1 MSKKN
6 QGEKLTQ
13 TCAALPSTYEVLTR
27 RNVTFFNH
35 KMMKQIGNF
44 DRIAEGS

>member
-35 KMMKQIGNF
+35 KMMKQVGNF
-44 DRIAEGS
+44 DRVAEGS